1 MAKKVKDKP
10 SNKQLA
16 EKVIESAQE
25 IWLAGL
31 AAFDQAQREG
41 NKAFDALVKEGK
53 KIESRTR
60 ELADV
65 KLDEVRQKA
74 STTWD
79 RLEEAFEERVVG
91 ALKQI
96 GIPSGDDVTKLK
108 DRIDALEK
116 LIKAAGQATGGS
128 EKAGDSG
135 NVDNLKTISGL
146 GDVIERQFN
155 DRGIVSYRQLA
166 QLSDQ
171 DIEQMEADGF
181 NVTARLRRDNWI
193 EQAREQHFKKYG
205 EKL

>member
-31 AAFDQAQREG
+31 AAFEQAQREG

-65 KLDEVRQKA
+65 KLDEVRQRA

-79 RLEEAFEERVVG
+79 RLEEAVEERVVG

-96 GIPSGDDVTKLK
+96 GIPAGDDVAKLK

-116 LIKAAGQATGGS
+116 LIKSAGTATTGS
-128 EKAGDSG
+128 EKAEDSG

-146 GDVIERQFN
+146 GDVIEKQLN
-155 DRGIVSYRQLA
+155 ERGIVSYRQIA

-171 DIEQMEADGF
+171 DIEQMEAEGLK
-181 NVTARLRRDNWI
+181 VAARLRRDNWI
-193 EQAREQHFKKYG
+193 EQAKEQHFKKYA